1 MKLPVSIISMASV
14 AFFIVAAAPPLRAES
29 PGYHPLPEGALR
41 LVDGT
46 SPASFELALD
56 QVWVRPEGERGFVE
70 SIPKQA
76 SNAALYNFVSA
87 REAAST
93 GGECGMVAFPEGKP
107 INDGTI
113 RFVTRKVTVQLKED
127 FRTVEH
133 ANAIAG
139 ELGLGHDRDHITIN
153 GWTVFRLSNSA
164 DTIPV
169 AGQVLAHPGILT
181 AHAMLGFRI
190 SPKICAQGSG
200 VAFFPDD
207 PGFFPGIAEGR
218 QADVLIPL
226 TLVPA
231 MNIPNVWQNVDPFFG
246 LPFLLRPYAGLGTVI
261 AVSDDGLYW
270 EHEDLE
276 KNILKTS
283 QIDFID
289 NDDDPSGGEHGTQV
303 AGIIFGRGGNGVGI
317 TGVAPKAKG
326 AGIRWDMGVSDDEL
340 TAQIIDYKTHKF
352 DAHNASWGMPDGA
365 LIASTMGPI
374 TLDEFERNSRGLRPL
389 PYVFPAGNGAPAGT
403 DIGDLSTYDGFANDK
418 HTIAVTS
425 LDGGEFGSNIVCAA
439 LPPSPTTAIDDDEDG
454 IAPDNYIETDQE
466 STSFAAGVVSG
477 VIALMTEARAHA
489 DREKLGWRDFQEILI
504 ASSFP
509 IAPTFV
515 SNGGVPAPIFNP
527 PVPYVWDYAEQYG
540 YGMVDAAT
548 AVALAEIW
556 PNLPEGAANY
566 RTVKRS
572 LRPRD
577 EIGDE
582 LNQYVLNF
590 TSTTNIRVEHAE
602 VRLTWQEE
610 SLSRPATVRLVSPT
624 YSWGPRLDYE
634 DDIVGYFSRVSD
646 HETGV
651 DIPEVYTFM
660 SLGHWGQMS
669 AEGPLQPSLATAAAP
684 LGKRGHWRVDV
695 NNANGRR
702 LDKIEVILRGTL
714 PNTPPVIEE
723 GNLVASGDPTILDP
737 ERITDQ
743 EDLILTNLIIIDP
756 EYQDPVLTYQWQ
768 QLHPDGA
775 TWIDMP
781 GARGAVGG
789 NCDWIPVSD
798 FSVFPATPRVDREVR
813 FSSDSRDVGGEI
825 VSWEWDFG
833 DGNTSEEQNPLHTFT
848 ANSVPG
854 VQVTLTVTDDTGN
867 TDTFARLIRV
877 LEPDEASPDFVPELI
892 PNPGSGTCIYDG
904 EVTLSA
910 DRISSGTAYRVIITP
925 RDDAREGVPT
935 VFPVAPLGG
944 GIGIGGSIVAV
955 NSTPVTEARLGEPY
969 VYDVNLW
976 INNLPP
982 ATFPDLFKVNEVS
995 QGILGNESN
1004 GEWVE
1009 FLTVV
1014 GSDMRGYHLTNN
1026 IANFDLEFTQN
1037 EFWSS
1042 IPVGTL
1048 LVIYNGDFRDGVL
1061 PPDDYDA
1068 SDGVIIAESNNPA
1081 YFILPSNGDG
1091 WGEVSNLNPA
1101 HIGLWDRYCRVIDG
1115 VSWNGD
1121 QSYLDLGEL
1130 ADGQSAHSS
1139 SVDIAGYATLAN
1151 WVVGSATEP
1160 PSGTPV
1166 PPEPGTEGVTPGLVN
1181 DTNNELARAD
1191 VIAEGLTSIAVY
1203 SLQEPAPAWLS
1214 INPAT
1219 GMLTGTPSAG
1229 DVGVV
1234 TVTVVR
1240 AHSFSMET
1248 QTFDLTVLG
1257 APGLPPLED
1266 EDNDS
1271 IINML
1276 EVAFG
1281 TDTMAATSGAFAL
1294 PTGSQVSVP
1303 AAVPIF
1309 PPTNHL
1315 AITFRRMKGG
1325 TMDFGTMAYT
1335 WVSPSGDTYLY
1346 EVESSSNIDTWTSA
1360 GDQPGQLFEDSVSAA
1375 PDDPDNVELS
1385 TYRVLLPVG
1394 SPDSKFLR
1402 VKVTLNPAG

>member
-1 MKLPVSIISMASV
+1 MQLPVSILSMASV
-14 AFFIVAAAPPLRAES
+14 AFSIVAAASPLRAES
-29 PGYHPLPEGALR
+29 QDYHPLPEGALR

-70 SIPKQA
+70 SIPRQA

-87 REAAST
+87 REAASS
-93 GGECGMVAFPEGKP
+93 GGECGMVAFPEGKA

-169 AGQVLAHPGILT
+169 AGQVLAHPAIMT

-190 SPKICAQGSG
+190 SPKICANTFG

-207 PGFFPGIAEGR
+207 PGYFPGLDGLGR
-218 QADVLIPL
+218 QVDVLLGL
-226 TLVPA
+226 TVPA
-231 MNIPNVWQNVDPFFG
+231 MNIPNVWQNADPFFG
-246 LPFLLRPYAGLGTVI
+246 LPFLLRPYAGLGSVI
-261 AVSDDGLYW
+261 AVSDDGIYW
-270 EHEDLE
+270 QHEDLE
-276 KNILKTS
+276 KNILESS

-303 AGIIFGRGGNGVGI
+303 AGIIFGRGRNGVGI
-317 TGVAPKAKG
+317 TGVAPRAKG
-326 AGIRWDMGVSDDEL
+326 AGIRWDMGVTDDEL
-340 TAQIIDYKTHKF
+340 TSEILDYKTHKF
-352 DAHNASWGMPDGA
+352 DVHNASWGMPDGA
-365 LIASTMGPI
+365 LVASAIGPI
-374 TLDEFERNSRGLRPL
+374 TLDELERNSRGIRPT
-389 PYVFPAGNGAPAGT
+389 PYVFPAGNGAPEGT
-403 DIGDLSTYDGFANDK
+403 DIGDRSTYDGFANDK

-425 LDGGEFGSNIVCAA
+425 WGGGERGPNIVCVAA
-439 LPPSPTTAIDDDEDG
+439 PPSPTTAIDGDEDG
-454 IAPDNYIETDQE
+454 IAPDNYIVTDE
-466 STSFAAGVVSG
+466 ASTSFAAGVVSG
-477 VIALMTEARAHA
+477 VIALMTEARKVA
-489 DREKLGWRDFQEILI
+489 DREALGWRDFQEILI
-504 ASSFP
+504 ASSTP
-509 IAPTFV
+509 VTLDFV
-515 SNGGVPAPIFNP
+515 PNGGIPAPIFDP
-527 PVPYVWDYAEQYG
+527 LESYVWDYDERYG
-540 YGMVDAAT
+540 YGMVNAAT

-556 PNLPEGAANY
+556 PNLPQGVTHY
-566 RTVKRS
+566 RTVSRV

-577 EIGDE
+577 DIGDE
-582 LNQYVLNF
+582 LNQYVFNF
-590 TSTTNIRVEHAE
+590 TGTTSIRVEHAE
-602 VRLTWQEE
+602 VELTWEEE
-610 SLSRPATVRLVSPT
+610 STSTPVTVALVSPT

-634 DDIVGYFSRVSD
+634 DDIVGYFSLMSSAATEV
-646 HETGV
+646 G
-651 DIPEVYTFM
+651 IPEEYTFM
-660 SLGHWGQMS
+660 SLGHWGQLS
-669 AEGPLQPSLATAAAP
+669 TGGPLQPTLATLSEP

-695 NNANGRR
+695 SNANGRR
-702 LDKIEVILRGTL
+702 LDKIKVILHGTI
-714 PNTPPVIEE
+714 PNTPPVVEE
-723 GNLVASGDPTILDP
+723 ANLVASGDPTILDP

-743 EDLILTNLIIIDP
+743 EDLILTNLVIIDP
-756 EYQDPVLTYQWQ
+756 EYQDPVLDYQWQ
-768 QLHPDGA
+768 NLHPDGL
-775 TWIDMP
+775 TWFDIP
-781 GARGAVGG
+781 GANGGIAG
-789 NCDWIPVSD
+789 NCDWIPIAD
-798 FSVFPATPRVDREVR
+798 FAVFPLTPRQDQEVR

-825 VSWEWDFG
+825 VSLAWDFG
-833 DGNTSEEQNPLHTFT
+833 DGTTSTETNPLHTFT
-848 ANSVPG
+848 ADSVPR
-854 VQVTLTVTDDTGN
+854 VTVTLTVTDDTGN
-867 TDTFARLIRV
+867 TDTFFRLIRI
-877 LEPDEASPDFVPELI
+877 LEPDEPTPDFVLPLV
-892 PNPGSGTCIYDG
+892 PNPGSGTCLYDG
-904 EVTLSA
+904 EIILSA

-925 RDDAREGVPT
+925 RDEAREGVPT
-935 VFPVAPLGG
+935 VFPVSPGG
-944 GIGIGGSIVAV
+944 GIGFGGSIVAV
-955 NSTPVTEARLGEPY
+955 NSTPVTEARVGEPY
-969 VYDVNLW
+969 IYDVDLW
-976 INNLPP
+976 ISNIPP
-982 ATFPDLFKVNEVS
+982 ATFPDFFKVNEVS

-1009 FLTVV
+1009 LLTVV

-1026 IANFDLEFTQN
+1026 IANFDLEFTEN
-1037 EFWSS
+1037 ELWKS

-1048 LVIYNGDFRDGVL
+1048 IVIYNGDFRDGVL
-1061 PPDDYDA
+1061 PADDFDV

-1139 SVDIAGYATLAN
+1139 SVDIAGYATLGN
-1151 WVVGSATEP
+1151 WVVGSAAEP

-1166 PPEPGTEGVTPGLVN
+1166 PPEPATEGVTPGLVN
-1181 DTNNELARAD
+1181 DTNNELVRAD
-1191 VIAEGLTSIAVY
+1191 VIVQGLTSIPTY

-1214 INPAT
+1214 IDLAT

-1229 DVGVV
+1229 DLGVV

-1240 AHSFSMET
+1240 AHSFSTEI
-1248 QTFDLTVLG
+1248 QTFDITVLG
-1257 APGLPPLED
+1257 VPGLPPLED
-1266 EDNDS
+1266 EDGDS

-1294 PTGSQVSVP
+1294 PTGSQVAVP
-1303 AAVPIF
+1303 AADPTL

-1315 AITFRRMKGG
+1315 TITFRRMKGG

-1335 WVSPSGDTYLY
+1335 WVSPSGDSYLY

-1375 PDDPDNVELS
+1375 PDDPENVEFS
-1385 TYRVLLPVG
+1385 TYRVQLPVG
-1394 SPDSKFLR
+1394 SPDANFLR
-1402 VKVTLNPAG
+1402 VKVTLTPGG